1 MPQSYVTDNSGPAIT
16 CSDTASVALTNS
28 RMSRNGVDA
37 ILKQE
42 SVSKTKEDEVMS
54 ESTPTLIVS

>member
-1 MPQSYVTDNSGPAIT
+1 MPQSYVSDNSGPAIT

-28 RMSRNGVDA
+28 KMARNGVDA

-42 SVSKTKEDEVMS
+42 GSYQTKEDEVMA
-54 ESTPTLIVS
+54 ELTTALIVS